1 MKSNYIQCEYLQNM
15 FISCMENRNI
25 HKSICN
31 IYKKKMIE
39 KNCINY
45 GFDYSQLLFILLY

>member
-45 GFDYSQLLFILLY
+45 GFDYSQLLFLLY